1 MTTRNLQI
9 FVTVAELGK
18 MSEAARTLY
27 ITQSSVSQAIASIE
41 QEYGVVL
48 FERLS
53 HGLFLTDEGR
63 ELLSYARSLFAVK
76 SDMEQFLL
84 SCGEKHK
91 LRIGATITV
100 GTCVISPLLRELKR
114 SDPGIHPEVVVENTR
129 ALESKLLKNEI
140 DVGLVEGRIVNPE
153 LITRHA
159 IEDRLVLICP
169 PGHRFFGR
177 SSVEAHEL
185 MGEAL
190 ILREKGSGT
199 RMQFESQMAERHIPI
214 EVSWSC
220 CNSEAIKNAVAD
232 GHGLSII
239 SRRLV
244 SGELAAGRLGCCDV
258 DGLDLGR
265 YFDIVYH
272 KDKYLSRSLQ
282 SFIDAC
288 MRFEDSE

>member
-27 ITQSSVSQAIASIE
+27 ITQSSVSQASASIE

-63 ELLSYARSLFAVK
+63 ELLRYARSLFAVK
-76 SDMEQFLL
+76 SDMERFLL

-100 GTCVISPLLRELKR
+100 GTCVISPLLRELKA
-114 SDPGIHPEVVVENTR
+114 SDPGIHSEVVVENTR
-129 ALESKLLKNEI
+129 ALEAKLLKNEI

-169 PGHRFFGR
+169 PGHRFCGR

-185 MGEAL
+185 TGEPL

-199 RMQFESQMAERHIPI
+199 RTQFESQMAERHIPI
-214 EVSWSC
+214 EVNWTC

-232 GHGLSII
+232 GHGVSII

-244 SGELAAGRLGCCDV
+244 SGDVASGRFGCCDV

-265 YFDIVYH
+265 YFDVVYH
-272 KDKYLSRSLQ
+272 KDKYLSRPLQ

-288 MRFEDSE
+288 MSFEDAE